1 MRLSL
6 LLLVVLPAIASAED
20 AVIIPKGA
28 KLELLFTRSA
38 KIKGGLT

>member
-6 LLLVVLPAIASAED
+6 LLLAVSTAVASAED
-20 AVIIPKGA
+20 VVIIPKGA